1 MQGHVT
7 EDGLAQSITAFA
19 VPGVCGLIHIIYT
32 LAFGKRS
39 SLLRP
44 RLDWEV
50 LFMIMSWFLLGVAGI
65 SLALLTART
74 GDARFHLGLKGVGLF
89 SVEVLVIFI
98 AGRPVLQIY
107 LKVRRIYRDRQRP
120 LPSLW
125 LDFLIA
131 LEAVSHPLLLGSG
144 LWKLIDDGDE
154 FIWVAPST
162 HHLVLFLLQ
171 LSLYISLGCYRGWKY
186 LGWWG
191 VGFLSANLVAFVL
204 PVVGV
209 SLRSRRVHLS
219 QSLSSSVVVLFGDIR
234 IWWRAEHPAGD
245 ESPLRILYRGIVR
258 VKMRDLAGGTSTRE
272 NGTDLE
278 GSNEWASWKGEAGVR
293 QPPRVHMQ
301 EQGEDTA
308 SWV

>member
-7 EDGLAQSITAFA
+7 GDELAQSITAFA

-44 RLDWEV
+44 RLDWEIQ
-50 LFMIMSWFLLGVAGI
+50 LMILSWFLLGVAGI

-74 GDARFHLGLKGVGLF
+74 GDVRFHLGLKGVGLL
-89 SVEVLVIFI
+89 SVEVLVIVI
-98 AGRPVLQIY
+98 AGRPVFQIY
-107 LKVRRIYRDRQRP
+107 LEVRRVYRDRQRP

-125 LDFLIA
+125 LDFLIVF
-131 LEAVSHPLLLGSG
+131 EAVSHPLLLGSG
-144 LWKLIDDGDE
+144 LWKLIDDGVE

-171 LSLYISLGCYRGWKY
+171 LSLYITWGCHRGWKH

-191 VGFLSANLVAFVL
+191 VGFLTANLVAFVL

-219 QSLSSSVVVLFGDIR
+219 QSLSSFVVILFADVR
-234 IWWRAEHPAGD
+234 RWWRAEHPAGD
-245 ESPLRILYRGIVR
+245 ESPLRNICSGVVG
-258 VKMRDLAGGTSTRE
+258 VKMRDLSGGTRE

-278 GSNEWASWKGEAGVR
+278 GSIEWASWKGEAGVR

-301 EQGEDTA
+301 EQGVGTA
-308 SWV
+308 S